1 MTDPTPAPKKR
12 KSSVKTTQRSI
23 RWCKAKGYD
32 CALVERRLPRGFT
45 TVDAFGF
52 IDIICMDPFDGVLAI
67 QSCGGGDVQAHKD
80 KIAEEK
86 RALRWLGRHN
96 RLVIHSW
103 RKLRRGKVAWR
114 WAVRIIEARLEAG
127 VIAWREVEET
137 ER

>member
-1 MTDPTPAPKKR
+1 MTEPTPAPKKR
-12 KSSVKTTQRSI
+12 RRGMKTTARSLQ
-23 RWCKAKGYD
+23 WCKRKGYD
-32 CALVERRLPRGFT
+32 AALVERRLPRGFT

-67 QSCGGGDVQAHKD
+67 QSCGKTDVQPHMAKL
-80 KIAEEK
+80 AAEK
-86 RALRWLGRHN
+86 RALRWLARKN

-103 RKLRRGKVAWR
+103 RKLRRGEVAWR

-127 VIAWREVEET
+127 VIVWHEVEET